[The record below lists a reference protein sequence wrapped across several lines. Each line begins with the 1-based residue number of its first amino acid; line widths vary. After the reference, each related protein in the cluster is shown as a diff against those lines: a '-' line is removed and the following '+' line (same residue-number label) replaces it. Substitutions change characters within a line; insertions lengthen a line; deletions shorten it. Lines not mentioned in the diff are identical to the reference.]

1 MKSEFIFNKGYLK
14 LIFFFYLLARIWNK
28 HQLLFCMKQ
37 SLTAEELPEET
48 LKGRFRSG
56 VGNSLEVTD
65 ARAVLFNAQN
75 LFIQSLYDYQVGYVG
90 LQRATGTLK

>member
-1 MKSEFIFNKGYLK
+1 
-14 LIFFFYLLARIWNK
+14 
-28 HQLLFCMKQ
+28 MKQ

-48 LKGRFRSG
+48 LKLAEGRFRSG

-90 LQRATGTLK
+90 L